1 MAQPSSGRV
10 DIISR
15 ENGTLLSQNSTNA
28 SRNVLLTEPSVVRIN
43 GTRATVASFER
54 QGDDLILH
62 MQGGTVVRYQR
73 FFLDENGLHSEL
85 VFDDGVNPPEHALF
99 PVTSG
104 GAS

>member
-1 MAQPSSGRV
+1 MAQLSSGRV

-62 MQGGTVVRYQR
+62 MQDGTVVRYQR
-73 FFLDENGLHSEL
+73 FSLMKT
-85 VFDDGVNPPEHALF
+85 VCTVNWCLMTALIRLNMHY
-99 PVTSG
+99 SR
-104 GAS
+104 